1 MDLEVTGHSEAPP
14 AQPHEAS
21 HVFPQPHCP
30 WGCSSDQFSQSGRSV
45 CSHPEVKKELH
56 TELC

>member
-1 MDLEVTGHSEAPP
+1 MGLEVPGHSEAPP

-30 WGCSSDQFSQSGRSV
+30 RGCSSDQFPQSGRSV
-45 CSHPEVKKELH
+45 CSHPEVKKEN
-56 TELC
+56 CAN